1 MDPTL
6 SFKTK
11 RLGLARF
18 FKSSMTMHT
27 KWSCH
32 PIYKLQTP
40 SMFDTWFHMCM
51 VEFLQLNLEAKF
63 SRNEGLMPIVLH
75 FIPFLFYCFIML
87 LLLSLGILLFCYGH
101 LCTLYWVYDWLV
113 IFCFVLA
120 VKREYNPSG
129 LEGEGVVEYF
139 VKVCFLKSKN
149 HLERLSFLS
158 QGFITFLYCEFS
170 LHTPCLDA
178 IPPLT

>member
-1 MDPTL
+1 
-6 SFKTK
+6 
-11 RLGLARF
+11 
-18 FKSSMTMHT
+18 
-27 KWSCH
+27 
-32 PIYKLQTP
+32 
-40 SMFDTWFHMCM
+40 
-51 VEFLQLNLEAKF
+51 
-63 SRNEGLMPIVLH
+63 
-75 FIPFLFYCFIML
+75 
-87 LLLSLGILLFCYGH
+87 
-101 LCTLYWVYDWLV
+101 VYNWLV

-170 LHTPCLDA
+170 LHHTCAFLCEIFIVSCLDSKK
-178 IPPLT
+178 IQ

>member
-1 MDPTL
+1 
-6 SFKTK
+6 
-11 RLGLARF
+11 
-18 FKSSMTMHT
+18 
-27 KWSCH
+27 
-32 PIYKLQTP
+32 
-40 SMFDTWFHMCM
+40 
-51 VEFLQLNLEAKF
+51 
-63 SRNEGLMPIVLH
+63 MPIVLP

-87 LLLSLGILLFCYGH
+87 LLLFLGILLFCYGH

-170 LHTPCLDA
+170 LHQLVSEHSCAYLVA
-178 IPPLT
+178 GIRSLS